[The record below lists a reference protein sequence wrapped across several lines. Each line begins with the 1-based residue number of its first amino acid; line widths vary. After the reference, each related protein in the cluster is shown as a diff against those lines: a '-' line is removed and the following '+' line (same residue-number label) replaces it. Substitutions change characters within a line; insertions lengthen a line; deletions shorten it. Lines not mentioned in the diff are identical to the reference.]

1 MKYYPVSGE
10 GTGYHTIGLH
20 ITLNDLGITETNAVL
35 RKMREGD
42 PEIWM
47 RNWGDSNDF
56 IINAINLQP
65 GDEEVI
71 VERFK
76 KLFS

>member
-1 MKYYPVSGE
+1 M
-10 GTGYHTIGLH
+10 
-20 ITLNDLGITETNAVL
+20 

-56 IINAINLQP
+56 IINALNLRP

-76 KLFS
+76 TLFG